1 MRQECAARVQDQKGG
16 GVGAGHVRIQ
26 GWRLLIPAPRHSKPQ
41 YEPPAPCPSDAAP
54 RSGRSIP
61 LPSQACP
68 DPALLSM
75 PSGIC
80 GFLTFGAAVD
90 PDVLLSYPSEDMAV
104 AVARAFIIL
113 SVLTSYPILHFCG
126 R

>member
-1 MRQECAARVQDQKGG
+1 MMLLLA
-16 GVGAGHVRIQ
+16 GVDYGPPLALP
-26 GWRLLIPAPRHSKPQ
+26 RLTS
-41 YEPPAPCPSDAAP
+41 PCPWS
-54 RSGRSIP
+54 
-61 LPSQACP
+61 LPT
-68 DPALLSM
+68 
-75 PSGIC
+75 GIC

-90 PDVLLSYPSEDMAV
+90 PDVLRSYPSEDVAV

>member
-1 MRQECAARVQDQKGG
+1 MKQELAVCPLTQ
-16 GVGAGHVRIQ
+16 GHCD
-26 GWRLLIPAPRHSKPQ
+26 LATLS
-41 YEPPAPCPSDAAP
+41 
-54 RSGRSIP
+54 
-61 LPSQACP
+61 LPT
-68 DPALLSM
+68 
-75 PSGIC
+75 GIC

-90 PDVLLSYPSEDMAV
+90 PDVLLSYPSKDIAV

>member
-1 MRQECAARVQDQKGG
+1 M
-16 GVGAGHVRIQ
+16 
-26 GWRLLIPAPRHSKPQ
+26 GWEKSGREASDPTPAPSKAQSESPELLR
-41 YEPPAPCPSDAAP
+41 YPPLLMPHLEWPVCPPHPP
-54 RSGRSIP
+54 RNTLGQEFP
-61 LPSQACP
+61 GTA
-68 DPALLSM
+68 ALLSLL
-75 PSGIC
+75 SGIC

>member
-1 MRQECAARVQDQKGG
+1 M
-16 GVGAGHVRIQ
+16 GVGNVRSQ
-26 GWRLLIPAPRHSKPQ
+26 GRGLLS
-41 YEPPAPCPSDAAP
+41 
-54 RSGRSIP
+54 
-61 LPSQACP
+61 
-68 DPALLSM
+68 PALTPFSSPSAAGLSKGQSM
-75 PSGIC
+75 SLTLPGSPWPSPLTPALGVC

-90 PDVLLSYPSEDMAV
+90 PDVLLSYPSEDVAV

>member
-1 MRQECAARVQDQKGG
+1 MNGTIQELDCG
-16 GVGAGHVRIQ
+16 
-26 GWRLLIPAPRHSKPQ
+26 PRTS
-41 YEPPAPCPSDAAP
+41 EPPHTH
-54 RSGRSIP
+54 
-61 LPSQACP
+61 Q
-68 DPALLSM
+68 ALLSHQYHCGGFLWESGFSQPACP

-80 GFLTFGAAVD
+80 GFLTFGAAVN
-90 PDVLLSYPSEDMAV
+90 PDVLLSYPSEDVAV

>member
-1 MRQECAARVQDQKGG
+1 MNSPWPQPSE
-16 GVGAGHVRIQ
+16 GH
-26 GWRLLIPAPRHSKPQ
+26 L
-41 YEPPAPCPSDAAP
+41 
-54 RSGRSIP
+54 
-61 LPSQACP
+61 
-68 DPALLSM
+68 DPALLSL
-75 PSGIC
+75 PLGIC

-104 AVARAFIIL
+104 AIARAFIIL